1 MAQFE
6 IHRNTG
12 PGAEDFTYLLD
23 IQSDFLGRLETR
35 LVVPL
40 MPLARYGTPIERL
53 NPVFEIEGEAH
64 VGVFTEMA
72 GVARPL
78 LGEVVA
84 SAAERRHEIVAA
96 VDFMI
101 QGF

>member
-1 MAQFE
+1 MTQFD
-6 IHRNTG
+6 IHRNTRL
-12 PGAEDFTYLLD
+12 GAEDVPYLLD
-23 IQSDFLGRLETR
+23 IQSDFLDRLGTR

-53 NPVFEIEGEAH
+53 NPLFEIEGEAH
-64 VGVFTEMA
+64 VGVVTEMA
-72 GVARPL
+72 GVSGSL
-78 LGEVVA
+78 LGKVVA
-84 SAAERRHEIVAA
+84 SAAERRHEIAAA